1 MAYPILGT
9 PKPQFFDSNGSP
21 LASGTITT
29 TDPDDSSNKGS
40 YPTAADADA
49 DTNQNS
55 ATITLDSRGESSAE
69 FWGRDGEDYKVVL
82 KDSSGSTIWTI
93 AETRLP
99 IGTTSVSKVK
109 TADESLITATLQVD
123 DHLTGWVVLPATYY
137 SIEGYLLVTADAASR
152 DLDMKF
158 QFTNAPQDSSY
169 TYIAVDATTAKTVD
183 EGEVQAATATVSDVD
198 IDGTADV
205 GVIIRGFIFTHA
217 TSSASIDFMTAQGT
231 DAGTTTV
238 KKGSWI
244 KIEPLV
250 V

>member
-9 PKPQFFDSNGSP
+9 PIPTFLDSSGDP
-21 LASGTITT
+21 LVSGTVTV
-29 TDPDDSSNKGS
+29 TDPDTASAKAVYDS
-40 YPTAADADA
+40 AADADSQSNGV
-49 DTNQNS
+49 TS
-55 ATITLDSRGESSAE
+55 AITLNSRGEPE
-69 FWGRDGEDYKVVL
+69 TELWGRDGEDYTLVV
-82 KDSSGSTIWTI
+82 KDSAGSTVQTI
-93 AETRLP
+93 TDVRLP
-99 IGTTSVSKVK
+99 LGTTSSIRVK
-109 TADESLITATLQVD
+109 TADESLITATLAVD
-123 DHLTGWVVLPATYY
+123 THLTGWVVQPATYY

-152 DLDMKF
+152 DMDMKF

-183 EGEVQAATATVSDVD
+183 EGAVQAATATVADID

-205 GVIIRGFIFTHA
+205 GIIIRGFIFTHA
-217 TSSASIDFMTAQGT
+217 TSSASIDFMAAQGT
-231 DAGTTTV
+231 DAGTTTL